1 MFLIQ
6 GKCKLT
12 NRVIKNYK
20 SKQSKR
26 MRLPGVIFCMSLQ
39 TALPFISCEDTKRVI
54 SSPRASVSPGAKRE
68 AWRWKTKASHYW
80 SEKKAWNPWE
90 WDVSSSSG
98 WGQNQKCE
106 AKNWLN
112 CCLEK
117 DIIVLWPPKYEGHWK
132 SSIWNI
138 TGAWNMPTETCYI
151 TLCDI
156 SWPVLSC
163 SHSLKKLRSYDLIF
177 YAACPTLVYS
187 CWPFRVGWNLKD
199 CSPDFYFVD
208 KDIEIGYAG

>member
-80 SEKKAWNPWE
+80 SERKAWNPWE

-138 TGAWNMPTETCYI
+138 NGAWVLRHA
-151 TLCDI
+151 TLPYVI
-156 SWPVLSC
+156 SHDQC
-163 SHSLKKLRSYDLIF
+163 SVVHT
-177 YAACPTLVYS
+177 A
-187 CWPFRVGWNLKD
+187 
-199 CSPDFYFVD
+199 
-208 KDIEIGYAG
+208 